1 LKINIEFITEKEPI
15 QFVNNLYNKV
25 ELKKMNMP
33 ESKKRNAGN
42 GIGLGVALGVVF
54 GVVYGSKYGN
64 LSQSMAIGL
73 AMGAAIGAIFDFAG
87 KEK

>member
-1 LKINIEFITEKEPI
+1 MSPI
-15 QFVNNLYNKV
+15 WKLTLNSSQKRNRSNLLTIYII
-25 ELKKMNMP
+25 

-64 LSQSMAIGL
+64 LSKSMAIGL